1 MIHDEYN
8 LHIEHVLKYIYHFR
22 WSKQIPG
29 VLLCSHGCNANT
41 NGKLTFLFANSIL
54 KPHNTSTKIS
64 VYSEYSFG
72 PFKTFVDLVE
82 ILGVVTQLE
91 KLGYSG
97 EEILKAIHATEGTGG
112 TDASITAD
120 SMICK

>member
-1 MIHDEYN
+1 M
-8 LHIEHVLKYIYHFR
+8 
-22 WSKQIPG
+22 
-29 VLLCSHGCNANT
+29 
-41 NGKLTFLFANSIL
+41 
-54 KPHNTSTKIS
+54 
-64 VYSEYSFG
+64 
-72 PFKTFVDLVE
+72 E